1 MTNHSTQRFSPNKMK
16 FSRFLS
22 PLLGFGILLPSGL
35 TQVSHAQFG
44 RPVTIAVR
52 KVKDR
57 ASAGWFRPAYE
68 QKLADIMATEL
79 ANSGNFTV
87 VGRQDEDLA
96 ELQAELGMQG
106 INKNTAVKKNNITQ
120 ARYVV
125 IATLSDFRESGSS
138 GGGGGIGFGGI
149 SIGQKKQ
156 VKEFYVAFDV
166 KVYDTST
173 QAIAYVRTIE
183 GKARAEKK
191 GSAFSGGFGGASIS
205 KSEESEVK
213 LPVTRALRAAMI
225 ETSEYLNCA
234 LYLKDECMDVYD
246 AKDEKRKSETS
257 DALDF

>member
-1 MTNHSTQRFSPNKMK
+1 M
-16 FSRFLS
+16 
-22 PLLGFGILLPSGL
+22 LLPL
-35 TQVSHAQFG
+35 EFAQVSHAQFG

-57 ASAGWFRPAYE
+57 ANAAWYRPAYE
-68 QKLADIMATEL
+68 EKLADIMATEL

-96 ELQAELGMQG
+96 ELQAEMNMQG
-106 INKNTAVKKNNITQ
+106 INKNTAVKKNNLTQ

-138 GGGGGIGFGGI
+138 GGGGGIGYGGF
-149 SIGQKKQ
+149 SIGGKKQ

-173 QAIAYVRTIE
+173 ASIAYVRTIE
-183 GKARAEKK
+183 GTARAEKK
-191 GSAFSGGFGGASIS
+191 GKAFSGGFGGFTAS
-205 KSEESEVK
+205 KSEETEVK

-225 ETSEYLNCA
+225 ETSEYLNRA

-246 AKDEKRKSETS
+246 AKYEKRKSETS

>member
-1 MTNHSTQRFSPNKMK
+1 M
-16 FSRFLS
+16 
-22 PLLGFGILLPSGL
+22 LLPL
-35 TQVSHAQFG
+35 EFAQVSHAQFG

-57 ASAGWFRPAYE
+57 ANAAWYRPAYE
-68 QKLADIMATEL
+68 EKLADIMATEL

-96 ELQAELGMQG
+96 ELQAEMNMQG
-106 INKNTAVKKNNITQ
+106 INKNTAVKKNNLTQ

-138 GGGGGIGFGGI
+138 GGGGGIGYGGF
-149 SIGQKKQ
+149 SIGGKKQ

-173 QAIAYVRTIE
+173 ASIAYVRTIE
-183 GKARAEKK
+183 GTARAEKK
-191 GSAFSGGFGGASIS
+191 GKAFSGGFGGFTAS
-205 KSEESEVK
+205 KSEETEVK

-225 ETSEYLNCA
+225 ETSEYLNCG

-257 DALDF
+257 DARDF

>member
-1 MTNHSTQRFSPNKMK
+1 MTDHSANQFSKKMK
-16 FSRFLS
+16 FHRFLS
-22 PLLGFGILLPSGL
+22 PLLGLGFILPIGIAPA
-35 TQVSHAQFG
+35 SHAQF
-44 RPVTIAVR
+44 RKPVTIAVR

-57 ASAGWFRPAYE
+57 ASASWYRPAYE
-68 QKLADIMATEL
+68 EKLADIMATEL

-149 SIGQKKQ
+149 SLGQKKE

-173 QAIAYVRTIE
+173 SSIAYVRTIE
-183 GKARAEKK
+183 GTAKAEKK
-191 GSAFSGGFGGASIS
+191 GNSFSGGFGGVNVGQSQ
-205 KSEESEVK
+205 ESEVK

>member
-1 MTNHSTQRFSPNKMK
+1 MS
-16 FSRFLS
+16 
-22 PLLGFGILLPSGL
+22 
-35 TQVSHAQFG
+35 
-44 RPVTIAVR
+44 
-52 KVKDR
+52 
-57 ASAGWFRPAYE
+57 
-68 QKLADIMATEL
+68 TEL

-96 ELQAELGMQG
+96 ELQAEMNMQG

-138 GGGGGIGFGGI
+138 GGGGGIGYGGFA
-149 SIGQKKQ
+149 IGGKKQ

-173 QAIAYVRTIE
+173 SSIAYVRTIE
-183 GKARAEKK
+183 GTARAEKK
-191 GSAFSGGFGGASIS
+191 GKAFSGGFGGFSAS

-225 ETSEYLNCA
+225 EASEYLNCA

>member
-1 MTNHSTQRFSPNKMK
+1 MRLHRC
-16 FSRFLS
+16 LS
-22 PLLGFGILLPSGL
+22 PLLALGIFIPMELN
-35 TQVSHAQFG
+35 QVSHAQFG

-57 ASAGWFRPAYE
+57 ANASWYRPSYE
-68 QKLADIMATEL
+68 EKLADIMATEL

-149 SIGQKKQ
+149 SLGQKKQ

-173 QAIAYVRTIE
+173 SSIAYVRTIE
-183 GKARAEKK
+183 GTAKAEKK
-191 GSAFSGGFGGASIS
+191 GTAFSGNFGGASVGQS
-205 KSEESEVK
+205 QESEVK

-234 LYLKDECMDVYD
+234 LYLKDECMDIYD
-246 AKDEKRKSETS
+246 AKDEKRKAETS
-257 DALDF
+257 GSLDF

>member
-1 MTNHSTQRFSPNKMK
+1 MSTKLPPFFITRMRLT
-16 FSRFLS
+16 RFLS
-22 PLLGFGILLPSGL
+22 PLLGLGMLLPLELS
-35 TQVSHAQFG
+35 QVSHAQFG

-57 ASAGWFRPAYE
+57 ANAAWYRPSYE
-68 QKLADIMATEL
+68 EKLADIMSTEL

-96 ELQAELGMQG
+96 ELQAEMNMQG

-138 GGGGGIGFGGI
+138 GGGGGIGYGGFA
-149 SIGQKKQ
+149 IGGKKQ

-173 QAIAYVRTIE
+173 ASIAYVRTIE
-183 GKARAEKK
+183 GTARAEKK
-191 GSAFSGGFGGASIS
+191 GKAFSGGFGGFSAS
-205 KSEESEVK
+205 KSEETEVK

-225 ETSEYLNCA
+225 EASEYLNCA